1 MEDCCRKENR
11 EDRKDRKKGFLKG
24 LFFGLLPHS
33 FCIAFIV
40 FSVIGATLT
49 TSLFK
54 KFLLLPYFFEILAGV
69 SFLFATLSAGIY
81 LKRLKI
87 LSVSGIKSKLRY
99 LLVLYGTTIAVN
111 LLFFFVIFP
120 WAANLGLSKNAGPAV
135 LAEKNNFS
143 TITLEVQIPCS
154 GHAPLISDELK
165 KLPGIGGI
173 EFQLPNRFVVD
184 YDSSRVNPSQI
195 TSTDVFKN
203 FPVKIVN

>member
-1 MEDCCRKENR
+1 MEDCCKLEINKRDQKNN
-11 EDRKDRKKGFLKG
+11 GFLRG
-24 LFFGLLPHS
+24 VMLGILPHS
-33 FCIAFIV
+33 FCIAFII
-40 FSVIGATLT
+40 FSVIGATFT
-49 TSLFK
+49 ASLFK
-54 KFLLLPYFFEILAGV
+54 KFLLLPYFFEILAGI

-87 LSVSGIKSKLRY
+87 LSVSGIKSKSRY
-99 LLVLYGTTIAVN
+99 LLILYGTTMAVS

-120 WAANLGLSKNAGPAV
+120 WTANLGLSKNAGSAV

-143 TITLEVQIPCS
+143 TMILEVQIPCS

-173 EFQLPNRFVVD
+173 KFQLPNRFVVD
-184 YDSSRVNPSQI
+184 YDSSKVNPSQI
-195 TSTDVFKN
+195 TSIDIFKS